1 MLRGKQHRAFYGGD
15 MADDSQHEAKDCRD
29 LRGAGLTLNKIA
41 NHLYVVEFL
50 GILGVMFGH

>member
-1 MLRGKQHRAFYGGD
+1 